1 MRSRAVRRLSLSLS
15 VALTDVIPIGSYT
28 RPLVD
33 VLPASPVVAPAWLVA
48 PLPATQHGQCS
59 PGCAV
64 AKRGPARDVCRRTH
78 SRRTHLDTGEIEVAR
93 VAALQLLKEDSGI
106 AQIAEHVA
114 ALCDTLLSEW
124 NTQGQPGTAPAT
136 VAQIE
141 AGNSTLWQGGAPHAA
156 CRSALADSR
165 SAAGR
170 WPTSSL
176 SLAACIS
183 GREKN
188 KNPRWTVMRE
198 SEFV

>member
-1 MRSRAVRRLSLSLS
+1 M
-15 VALTDVIPIGSYT
+15 ALTDVIPIGSYT

-114 ALCDTLLSEW
+114 ALCDTTREVSGTRKANPELRLRLSLRLKLA
-124 NTQGQPGTAPAT
+124 TQPYGRAVRP
-136 VAQIE
+136 
-141 AGNSTLWQGGAPHAA
+141 TLRAV
-156 CRSALADSR
+156 L
-165 SAAGR
+165 
-170 WPTSSL
+170 L
-176 SLAACIS
+176 SLALDLPPAA
-183 GREKN
+183 GL
-188 KNPRWTVMRE
+188 PRLCPLLLVFPGGKKTKIQDGQ
-198 SEFV
+198 